1 MRGREKDVSGGVK
14 RDIRM
19 DMREVM
25 KMMGTME
32 VMGMGT
38 GMEMT
43 ETRITMTKT
52 MRTRILFPALN
63 QTVYLLERPHTR

>member
-52 MRTRILFPALN
+52 MRTRILCPALN
-63 QTVYLLERPHTR
+63 